1 MGKLTKI
8 AVRVLAMWMAA
19 GALLVAYG
27 QAMAESRQG
36 ASEVKEAR
44 TAQTDEDVRSFFNA
58 TKLPSGEFFAYFST
72 SKTESQRCSLQ
83 LQADSAAKT
92 VTATTTSIEIS
103 NQWGYNPQG
112 RDCKAHGVK
121 FTFVCREMTNQKMRC
136 YFDGHNGSGILWG
149 WYNDQVH
156 ITWRPNSLGAMVPS
170 TWYSSTS
177 YINRRQSSA
186 NQFEQPQSYAEK
198 FFFGFLPAG
207 AYEVYASTL
216 SDNQIRGLDCP
227 LWFDASAYP
236 KKIVAITLSLD
247 DTVCSHEG
255 LVFTFHCNLRTS
267 EGLPKTC
274 EYRQQPDS
282 SPFLNVGALAGIGGG
297 ILKILWHQ
305 SPAAVSQDQ
314 AAASQKQSL
323 VDDQRHGVTLLR
335 PHASNTEMY
344 AKNKAYGDQIVLP
357 PADQRAEVKR
367 ARLEPIDPNRVRDDI
382 VALFA
387 KWPALSKD
395 INNRREAAAIH
406 FLKSMSLTVED
417 GCEAQFEVVHEEV
430 RGGRAGSKITQ
441 TYTYTLN
448 VGDLGDNAIAM
459 SGDRVL
465 ISSKKPI
472 KKYIVTAPYINSR
485 GLRERLSPHERSTH
499 RVELA
504 TSREKIRE
512 LRDQDLIGLFAK
524 LSQVCRHRQG

>member
-8 AVRVLAMWMAA
+8 AVRVLAMWIAA

-36 ASEVKEAR
+36 LSEVKETR
-44 TAQTDEDVRSFFNA
+44 NAQTDEDVRSFFNA

-83 LQADSAAKT
+83 LQADSATKT
-92 VTATTTSIEIS
+92 VTATTTSIDIS

-121 FTFVCREMTNQKMRC
+121 FTFVCREMFSQKIRC
-136 YFDGHNGSGILWG
+136 YFDDKKGNGILWG
-149 WYNDQVH
+149 WYNDQIH
-156 ITWRPNSLGAMVPS
+156 ITWRPNSLGAMIPS

-177 YINRRQSSA
+177 YINRRQSSS
-186 NQFEQPQSYAEK
+186 NQVEQPQSYAEK
-198 FFFGFLPAG
+198 FFFGLLPAG

-216 SDNQIRGLDCP
+216 SDKQIRGLDCP

-236 KKIVAITLSLD
+236 TKIVAITLSLD
-247 DTVCSHEG
+247 NTVCSDEG
-255 LVFTFHCNLRTS
+255 LVFTFDCNLRTS
-267 EGLPKTC
+267 EGLPKAC
-274 EYRQQPDS
+274 EYRHQPVS
-282 SPFLNVGALAGIGGG
+282 SPFLNVGTLAGVGGG

-305 SPAAVSQDQ
+305 SPAAANHDS
-314 AAASQKQSL
+314 AAASQNVPL

-357 PADQRAEVKR
+357 PADQQAEVKS

-387 KWPALSKD
+387 KWPALSED
-395 INNRREAAAIH
+395 SNNRREVATIH

-417 GCEAQFEVVHEEV
+417 GCEAKFEVVHEEL
-430 RGGRAGSKITQ
+430 RGGRSGSKITQ
-441 TYTYTLN
+441 TYTYVWKTDKGWGGTCRQLIIRLN
-448 VGDLGDNAIAM
+448 DGSEYIALFHFN
-459 SGDRVL
+459 G
-465 ISSKKPI
+465 K
-472 KKYIVTAPYINSR
+472 A
-485 GLRERLSPHERSTH
+485 RSAAASEETVVQQIFLPVVN
-499 RVELA
+499 R
-504 TSREKIRE
+504 
-512 LRDQDLIGLFAK
+512 
-524 LSQVCRHRQG
+524 